1 MKVLKFGGT
10 SVGTAESLT
19 NVKQIVTACKGQ
31 VIVVVSALGGVTN
44 QLIQMAD
51 LAEAHSDEW
60 ESILEQVKARH
71 MSVIDAVVPEDRQA
85 QCKTVIEGFISEG
98 LYSYYA
104 MLYANNQLPPA
115 YKEQLRDA
123 IVSHGEIMS
132 SAIVTSMIDG
142 AVPHYAPNFIK
153 TKDVDYERILDN
165 ASFELIT
172 KEFGGRL
179 EQVHVTQGFIAEDS
193 TDGKKTNLGRG
204 GSDFTAALI
213 AAALDAEAL
222 EIWTDVDGFMTAD
235 PRTNPDATV
244 IPQMTYAQAQ
254 EMCEAG
260 AKVIYTPTLGPVA
273 FKHIPVW
280 VKNTFNPS
288 AIGTVI
294 LDLKQGSI

>member
-132 SAIVTSMIDG
+132 SAIVASMIDG

-165 ASFELIT
+165 DSFELIT

-260 AKVIYTPTLGPVA
+260 AKVIYTPTIGPVA

-288 AIGTVI
+288 ATGTVI
-294 LDLKQGSI
+294 LDPK

>member
-71 MSVIDAVVPEDRQA
+71 MSVIDAVVPNDRQA

-132 SAIVTSMIDG
+132 SAIVTSMIEG

-288 AIGTVI
+288 ATGTVI
-294 LDLKQGSI
+294 LDPK

>member
-71 MSVIDAVVPEDRQA
+71 MSVIDAVVPDNRQA

-132 SAIVTSMIDG
+132 SAIVASMIDG

-288 AIGTVI
+288 ATGTVI
-294 LDLKQGSI
+294 LDPK

>member
-44 QLIQMAD
+44 QLIQMSD

-71 MSVIDAVVPEDRQA
+71 MSVIDAVVPNDRQA

-165 ASFELIT
+165 TSFELIT

-288 AIGTVI
+288 ATGTVI
-294 LDLKQGSI
+294 LDPK

>member
-132 SAIVTSMIDG
+132 SAIVASMIDG
-142 AVPHYAPNFIK
+142 AAPHYAPNFIK

-288 AIGTVI
+288 ATGTVI
-294 LDLKQGSI
+294 LDPK

>member
-71 MSVIDAVVPEDRQA
+71 MSIIDAVVPEDRQA
-85 QCKTVIEGFISEG
+85 QCRTVIEGFISEG

-132 SAIVTSMIDG
+132 SAIVASMIDG

-153 TKDVDYERILDN
+153 TKDVNYERILDN

-288 AIGTVI
+288 ATGTVI
-294 LDLKQGSI
+294 LDPK

>member
-85 QCKTVIEGFISEG
+85 QCKTVIEGFISEV

-132 SAIVTSMIDG
+132 SAIVASMIDG

-244 IPQMTYAQAQ
+244 IPEMTYAQAQ

-288 AIGTVI
+288 ATGTVI
-294 LDLKQGSI
+294 LDPK

>member
-71 MSVIDAVVPEDRQA
+71 MSVIEAVVPEDRQA

-132 SAIVTSMIDG
+132 SAIVASMIDG

-244 IPQMTYAQAQ
+244 IPEMTYAQAQ

-288 AIGTVI
+288 ATGTVI
-294 LDLKQGSI
+294 LDPK

>member
-71 MSVIDAVVPEDRQA
+71 MNVIDAVVPDDRQA

-132 SAIVTSMIDG
+132 SAIVASMIDG

-172 KEFGGRL
+172 KEFSGRL

-288 AIGTVI
+288 ATGTVI
-294 LDLKQGSI
+294 LDPK

>member
-71 MSVIDAVVPEDRQA
+71 MSVIDAVVPNDRQA

-132 SAIVTSMIDG
+132 SAIVASMIDG

-288 AIGTVI
+288 AKGTVI
-294 LDLKQGSI
+294 LDPK

>member
-98 LYSYYA
+98 LSSYYA

-288 AIGTVI
+288 ATGTVI
-294 LDLKQGSI
+294 LDPK

>member
-104 MLYANNQLPPA
+104 MLYANNQLPPT

-132 SAIVTSMIDG
+132 SAIVASMIDG

-273 FKHIPVW
+273 LKHIPVW

-288 AIGTVI
+288 ATGTVI
-294 LDLKQGSI
+294 LDPK

>member
-60 ESILEQVKARH
+60 ETILDQVKARH

-104 MLYANNQLPPA
+104 MLYANNQLPPT

-132 SAIVTSMIDG
+132 SAIVASMIDG

-288 AIGTVI
+288 ATGTVI
-294 LDLKQGSI
+294 LDPK

>member
-71 MSVIDAVVPEDRQA
+71 MSVIEAVVPEDRQA
-85 QCKTVIEGFISEG
+85 QCKTVIEGFINEG

-132 SAIVTSMIDG
+132 SAIVASMIDG

-288 AIGTVI
+288 AVGTVI
-294 LDLKQGSI
+294 LDPK

>member
-71 MSVIDAVVPEDRQA
+71 MSVIDAVVPDDRQA

-132 SAIVTSMIDG
+132 SAIVASMIEG

-172 KEFGGRL
+172 KEFGDRL

-288 AIGTVI
+288 ATGTVI
-294 LDLKQGSI
+294 LDPK

>member
-10 SVGTAESLT
+10 SVGSAESLT

-71 MSVIDAVVPEDRQA
+71 MSVIDAVVPDDRQA

-132 SAIVTSMIDG
+132 SAIVASMIDG

-288 AIGTVI
+288 ATGTVI
-294 LDLKQGSI
+294 LDPK

>member
-71 MSVIDAVVPEDRQA
+71 MSVIDAVVPNDRQA

-98 LYSYYA
+98 LYSYYT

-288 AIGTVI
+288 ATGTVI
-294 LDLKQGSI
+294 LDPK

>member
-123 IVSHGEIMS
+123 IVSHGESMS

-288 AIGTVI
+288 ATGTVI
-294 LDLKQGSI
+294 LDPK

>member
-71 MSVIDAVVPEDRQA
+71 KSVIDTVVPEDRQA

-288 AIGTVI
+288 ATGTVI
-294 LDLKQGSI
+294 LDPK

>member
-132 SAIVTSMIDG
+132 SAIVASMIDG

-172 KEFGGRL
+172 KEFGSRL

-280 VKNTFNPS
+280 VKNTFNLS
-288 AIGTVI
+288 ATGTVI
-294 LDLKQGSI
+294 LDPK

>member
-19 NVKQIVTACKGQ
+19 NVKQIVTACKDQ

-71 MSVIDAVVPEDRQA
+71 MSVIDAVVPDDRQA

-132 SAIVTSMIDG
+132 SAIVASMIDG

-260 AKVIYTPTLGPVA
+260 AKVIYTPTIGPVA

-288 AIGTVI
+288 ATGTVI
-294 LDLKQGSI
+294 LDPK

>member
-60 ESILEQVKARH
+60 EAILEQVKARH
-71 MSVIDAVVPEDRQA
+71 MSVINAVVPEDRQA

-132 SAIVTSMIDG
+132 SAIVASMIDG

-273 FKHIPVW
+273 LKHIPVW

-288 AIGTVI
+288 ATGTVI
-294 LDLKQGSI
+294 LDPK

>member
-51 LAEAHSDEW
+51 LAEAHSNEW

-104 MLYANNQLPPA
+104 MLFANNQLPPA

-132 SAIVTSMIDG
+132 SAIVASMIDG

-288 AIGTVI
+288 ATGTVI
-294 LDLKQGSI
+294 FDPK

>member
-71 MSVIDAVVPEDRQA
+71 MSVIDAVVPNDRQA

-153 TKDVDYERILDN
+153 TQDVDYERILDN

-288 AIGTVI
+288 ATGTVI
-294 LDLKQGSI
+294 LDPK

>member
-19 NVKQIVTACKGQ
+19 NVKQIVNACKGQ

-44 QLIQMAD
+44 QLLKMAD
-51 LAEAHSDEW
+51 LAEAHDDSW
-60 ESILEQVKARH
+60 ENILSEIKTRH
-71 MSVIDAVVPEDRQA
+71 MSVIEAVVPAERQA
-85 QCKTVIEGFISEG
+85 QCKAVVEGFITEG
-98 LYSYYA
+98 LYSYYG
-104 MLYANNQLPPA
+104 MLYSNTQLPGA

-153 TKDVDYERILDN
+153 TKDTDTERILDN
-165 ASFELIT
+165 ATFDLIL
-172 KEFGGRL
+172 KEFGGRM
-179 EQVHVTQGFIAEDS
+179 EPIHVTQGFIAEDS
-193 TDGKKTNLGRG
+193 ADGKKTNLGRG

-235 PRTNPDATV
+235 PRTNPDAKV
-244 IPQMTYAQAQ
+244 IPEMTYAQA
-254 EMCEAG
+254 EAMCAAG
-260 AKVIYTPTLGPVA
+260 AKVIYTPTIGPVA
-273 FKHIPVW
+273 LKHIPVW

-288 AIGTVI
+288 ARGTVI
-294 LDLKQGSI
+294 I

>member
-71 MSVIDAVVPEDRQA
+71 KSVIDSVVPEDRQA

-288 AIGTVI
+288 ATGTVI
-294 LDLKQGSI
+294 LDPK

>member
-71 MSVIDAVVPEDRQA
+71 MSVIDAVVPDDRQA
-85 QCKTVIEGFISEG
+85 QCKTVIGGFISEG

-288 AIGTVI
+288 ATGTVI
-294 LDLKQGSI
+294 LDPK

>member
-19 NVKQIVTACKGQ
+19 NVKKIVTACKGQ

-71 MSVIDAVVPEDRQA
+71 MSVIDAVVPDDRQA

-132 SAIVTSMIDG
+132 SAIVASMIDG

-288 AIGTVI
+288 ATGTVI
-294 LDLKQGSI
+294 LDPK